1 MYEINHILVPDCL
14 FKTFPRTRSLDS
26 TYTTRQVQNNSI
38 PKCRLNIYNSSF
50 VPTAINLCNGIPL
63 EIRNLPTLKFLKE
76 VFCLLNINLH
86 IIVHMDNVTK
96 MQFTHDLDTNVY

>member
-63 EIRNLPTLKFLKE
+63 EIRNLPTLKSLKE

-86 IIVHMDNVTK
+86 IVFHMDNVTK